1 MQDLLKTAE
10 YAAREAGAVIRK
22 YAERGFETSR
32 KKMAHDKVTEADIKS
47 EKRVTEIIRE
57 RFPDHNLLGEEG
69 EYAETGSAYTW
80 IIDPLDGTTNF
91 YKGIPMYCVSIA
103 AAEGDE
109 IKAGVIYD
117 PVRDELWSA
126 ARGEGARCNG
136 KQLKVSGS
144 GSLSDSVLI
153 TGFFYDRGENMVRNL
168 KIIGDFFTEG
178 ILGIRRFGA
187 AALDLC
193 YVAAGRAEGFWE
205 HRLNPWDFCA
215 GKLILEE
222 AGGGCTDWEG
232 NPTGLEASAIAGS
245 NGILHDRILEVI
257 RKSG

>member
-1 MQDLLKTAE
+1 MGDLIKTAE
-10 YAAREAGAVIRK
+10 FAAREAGAIIRK
-22 YAERGFETSR
+22 YAERGFKTSR
-32 KKMAHDKVTEADIKS
+32 KEMAHDKVTEADIQS
-47 EKRVTEIIRE
+47 EKKVTEVIRK

-69 EYAETGSAYTW
+69 EYTKTGSEYTW

-103 AAEGDE
+103 AAKSDE
-109 IKAGVIYD
+109 IYAGVIYD

-126 ARGEGARCNG
+126 ERGKGARCNG
-136 KQLKVSGS
+136 TELKVSGS
-144 GSLSDSVLI
+144 DKLSDSVLI
-153 TGFFYDRGENMVRNL
+153 TGFFYDRGEDMIRNL
-168 KIIGDFFTEG
+168 KIIGDFFTGG

-193 YVAAGRAEGFWE
+193 YVAAGRGEGFWE

-222 AGGGCTDWEG
+222 AGGKLTDWEG
-232 NPTGLEASAIAGS
+232 NLTGLEPSAIAAS
-245 NGILHDRILEVI
+245 NGILHNDILGVI